1 MKRTVNFSHTVGQ
14 SLNYSLPTS
23 VQVRGQQG
31 PNEQTG
37 KDVFFCNDSDRPQ
50 NTHQGQLV

>member
-23 VQVRGQQG
+23 VQVGGQQG
-31 PNEQTG
+31 PNEQNG